1 MKRSDNMS
9 EKYYTIFNCTKCN
22 KEMILITD
30 DLKNIEIKC
39 AYCSC
44 KRLKVEGKYD
54 SIKDCMNN
62 RR

>member
-1 MKRSDNMS
+1 MDN
-9 EKYYTIFNCTKCN
+9 KYYSIFKCLKCN
-22 KEMILITD
+22 KEMILIND

-44 KRLKVEGKYD
+44 RKLKVIGKYD

-62 RR
+62 RG

>member
-1 MKRSDNMS
+1 MS
-9 EKYYTIFNCTKCN
+9 NEYYSIFKCLNCK
-22 KEMILITD
+22 KEMILISD

-44 KRLKVEGKYD
+44 RKLKVIGKYD

-62 RR
+62 KGVE

>member
-1 MKRSDNMS
+1 MS

-30 DLKNIEIKC
+30 DIKNIEPRC

-44 KRLKVEGKYD
+44 KKLKEEGKYD
-54 SIKDCMNN
+54 SIKECM
-62 RR
+62 REVR